1 MVKLIDEK
9 NTYKLSFF
17 GTSIKYDTNCMKN
30 DELLKIVNDEKYNIL
45 SNFKKFQHLT
55 SPNKDFRRE
64 NDGVYAE
71 NIIKYLFNGVN
82 LNLWMKNQPFV
93 DIKIDKPIDGITIEN
108 EYLSIKSSI
117 NSRGRSVISESGIKL
132 TQLISYVVLV
142 LSKNYNLKNYNLTSK
157 IMKLI
162 PGIDNTREKKI
173 FNTKHAEK
181 VIYYFLYHFIVD
193 KDFFLENTYS
203 IYLKQLNEM
212 LDKKDYDLNI
222 DNINTKEYV
231 INKINEI
238 PTNISFA
245 FLNITD
251 DIMEVLKTKSKPL
264 SELLNKFILS
274 GVFTMKG
281 EKFKFLDFNNYDD
294 IHIFLNIS
302 DNNLEI
308 ISNSK
313 EYFTNR
319 LRLSSKMKH
328 DFFGEHEERALI
340 LLDDILNMMKNDNEL
355 EKTIENIEQ
364 FLTEEKVRKQK
375 TTMNE

>member
-1 MVKLIDEK
+1 MVKLINEK

-17 GTSIKYDTNCMKN
+17 DTSIKYDTNSIKN
-30 DELLKIVNDEKYNIL
+30 DDLLKIVNDEKYNIL

-55 SPNKDFRRE
+55 SPNQDFRRE

-117 NSRGRSVISESGIKL
+117 NSTGRSVISESGIKL
-132 TQLISYVVLV
+132 TQLLSYVILV
-142 LSKNYNLKNYNLTSK
+142 LSENYNLKNYNLTSK
-157 IMKLI
+157 ILKLI
-162 PGIDNTREKKI
+162 PDVDNSKEKKI
-173 FNTKHAEK
+173 FDKKHAEK
-181 VIYYFLYHFIVD
+181 VIYYLLYYFIKD
-193 KDFFLENTYS
+193 KDFFMENTYS
-203 IYLKQLNEM
+203 IYLKQLNEL

-222 DNINTKEYV
+222 DKINIKKYV
-231 INKINEI
+231 NDKINEI
-238 PTNISFA
+238 PTNISFV
-245 FLNITD
+245 FLNITG
-251 DIMEVLKTKSKPL
+251 DIMEILKTKSKPL
-264 SELLNKFILS
+264 SELLNSFIHS
-274 GVFTMKG
+274 GVFIMKG
-281 EKFKFLDFNNYDD
+281 EKFKNLDFNKSDD

-355 EKTIENIEQ
+355 GKTIENIEQ
-364 FLTEEKVRKQK
+364 FLTEEITRKQK
-375 TTMNE
+375 ISNNE